1 MNRVR
6 AVVFGAGVIGFAAV
20 FLAGLGGLP
29 PVGHYRGP
37 YGDVI
42 NHGTVPERHVAD
54 AVTAVNFDYRGF
66 DTLGE
71 EFILFASVMGTLLL
85 LRKQPDERR
94 QRPHDRAP
102 DHPRIRPSDA
112 VRVLSLALIG
122 PTLAFGIYVVTHGQC
137 SPGGGFQGGV
147 IVATALLQV
156 YLAGDFVTM
165 AAFVRHRAT
174 AFVESAGAGGYAAI
188 GLASLV
194 AGGLFLQN
202 VLPLGQTGTLLSG
215 GTVPLISLA
224 VGFEVAAG
232 FALLL
237 RAFLEETLELRVRGS
252 Q

>member
-1 MNRVR
+1 MRR
-6 AVVFGAGVIGFAAV
+6 LRGVVFGAGVVGFAAV
-20 FLAGLGGLP
+20 FLLGLSGLP
-29 PVGHYRGP
+29 PVGRYRGP

-42 NHGTVPERHVAD
+42 NQATVPERHVAD

-71 EFILFASVMGTLLL
+71 EFILFASVIGALLL

-94 QRPHDRAP
+94 EAPRDRAP
-102 DHPRIRPSDA
+102 DHPRIPPSDA

-122 PTLAFGIYVVTHGQC
+122 PTLVFGIYIVTHGQC

-147 IVATALLQV
+147 IVATALLQI
-156 YLAGDFVTM
+156 YLTGDFVSM
-165 AAFVRHRAT
+165 AAFVRHRAM
-174 AFVESAGAGGYAAI
+174 AFAESAGAGGYALI
-188 GLASLV
+188 GLVGLA

-237 RAFLEETLELRVRGS
+237 RAFLEETLELRLRGGR
-252 Q
+252 